1 MFLVYRLPR
10 EPSTPRIVLWRRL
23 RALGAVQVADAVV
36 ALPLDARTKEQL
48 EWLADHVVAAGGEA
62 DIWLSEA
69 VSAAQERA
77 LAERMAAAVS
87 EEYQAIID
95 EAQQAEYGEAPARRR
110 ALRKLR
116 RELRAVR
123 TRDFFPPPEAAEA
136 RRAVEMLAEQVES
149 AR

>member
-1 MFLVYRLPR
+1 M
-10 EPSTPRIVLWRRL
+10 LWRRL

-36 ALPLDARTKEQL
+36 ALPFDARTKEQL
-48 EWLADHVVAAGGEA
+48 EWLADHVVEAGGEA

-87 EEYQAIID
+87 LEYRSIID
-95 EAQQAEYGEAPARRR
+95 EAQQAEQGAMPARRR
-110 ALRKLR
+110 MLRKLR

-123 TRDFFPPPEAAEA
+123 ARDFFPPPEAAEA
-136 RRAVEMLAEQVES
+136 RRAVEMLADQVER